1 MAEKRRFPVGD
12 KEMDGI
18 EVAFDP
24 VKEPWSEYE
33 LTDGGRVRIR
43 PSVQRIFQ
51 LLEEDGKPAR
61 APDGARL
68 LVIQSKNELV
78 VQD

>member
-1 MAEKRRFPVGD
+1 MAEKRRFPIGG
-12 KEMDGI
+12 KEMDGV
-18 EVAFDP
+18 EVAFEP
-24 VKEPWSEYE
+24 VREPWSEYE

-51 LLEEDGKPAR
+51 LLDDAGKPAR
-61 APDGARL
+61 TPDGGRMI
-68 LVIQSKNELV
+68 VVQSRNDLV